1 MGGLPTQ
8 SDLLLRKKEAEKKL
22 LELKNSY
29 DNFIDFWE
37 KFQKEES
44 GLLKDFH
51 KHLDKEKLQIILKH
65 IDSNNN

>member
-8 SDLLLRKKEAEKKL
+8 SDLLSRKKEAEKKL

-44 GLLKDFH
+44 GLLKDLH

-65 IDSNNN
+65 IGNNN